1 MLTMTRWGRRRARLS
16 AWILAVSLAFSFVAA
31 AGAVWAQA
39 PSGTG
44 SESQAPTLSGS
55 PAQESTAPV
64 TPPPPVPP
72 WPGTPSLTPP
82 ATIPSRPVPVS
93 VPVDVTR
100 QAATFQLDYLVGIGE
115 EYSDNFRRSDADK
128 KSNFRTS
135 VSPGLRLGINGAFTK
150 GLITYIPSETY
161 DTSNDKTDLSHS
173 FLGSVI
179 WQATPRVSLTL
190 ADTLIRSDEATQADR
205 LSIRRD
211 RKPFTTNSFT
221 PSVAYS
227 FAPITTTAY
236 YRWTTFFEDGGR
248 DTISHLIGATA
259 GTSIYESNIVT
270 VGYEYLNSDTSGGQG
285 TLSTVSSGSGV
296 IQDVSGHRFFGS
308 FKRQLNPLTSAG
320 ISGSYGLRQSRNNDF
335 DVWSISLFATRNVG
349 ALSLTGNVGY
359 SQVKRDAGGTDS
371 SILTATTLIY
381 RLARVSLT
389 LGVDTGF
396 SETFAEGQ
404 NFGVVETRGVTGTL
418 SYEFTPFIT
427 ATTGGF
433 YRENAPTGTSTRTT
447 TPGGARDENSWGAS
461 ATVAIKLSRWL
472 SMLLDYSHTE
482 ASRQAILQS
491 TLQSTL
497 QEGGAFTENR
507 ARISLNA
514 SF

>member
-1 MLTMTRWGRRRARLS
+1 MPP
-16 AWILAVSLAFSFVAA
+16 
-31 AGAVWAQA
+31 AG
-39 PSGTG
+39 
-44 SESQAPTLSGS
+44 
-55 PAQESTAPV
+55 V
-64 TPPPPVPP
+64 TPP
-72 WPGTPSLTPP
+72 
-82 ATIPSRPVPVS
+82 
-93 VPVDVTR
+93 
-100 QAATFQLDYLVGIGE
+100 AATFQLDYLVGLGE

-128 KSNFRTS
+128 KSNFRTIL
-135 VSPGLRLGINGAFTK
+135 SPGIRLGINGAFTK
-150 GLITYIPSETY
+150 GLISYVPSETY
-161 DTSNDKTDLSHS
+161 DSSDDKASLFHS
-173 FLGSVI
+173 FLGSVT
-179 WQATPRVSLTL
+179 WQATPRLSLTL
-190 ADTLIRSDEATQADR
+190 SDTFIRSDEASQADR
-205 LSIRRD
+205 LSLRRD
-211 RKPFTTNSFT
+211 RQPFTTNT
-221 PSVAYS
+221 LAPILTYS

-236 YRWTTFFEDGGR
+236 YRFSTFVEDGGR
-248 DTISHLIGATA
+248 DTISHLIGTTA
-259 GTSIYESNIVT
+259 STSIYESNTVT

-285 TLSTVSSGSGV
+285 TLSAGSLGSGAT
-296 IQDVSGHRFFGS
+296 QDVSGHRFFGS
-308 FKRQLNPLTSAG
+308 FTRQLNPLTSAG
-320 ISGSYGLRQSRNNDF
+320 VSGSYGLRQSGNNQSGNNQRRNNDF
-335 DVWSISLFATRNVG
+335 DVWSVSLFTTRNVG
-349 ALSLTGNVGY
+349 ALSLTANVGY
-359 SQVKRDAGGTDS
+359 SQVKREAGGTDS

-381 RLARVSLT
+381 RFARASLT

-491 TLQSTL
+491 TPQD
-497 QEGGAFTENR
+497 GGAFTENR

>member
-1 MLTMTRWGRRRARLS
+1 M
-16 AWILAVSLAFSFVAA
+16 
-31 AGAVWAQA
+31 
-39 PSGTG
+39 
-44 SESQAPTLSGS
+44 
-55 PAQESTAPV
+55 
-64 TPPPPVPP
+64 
-72 WPGTPSLTPP
+72 
-82 ATIPSRPVPVS
+82 PVS
-93 VPVDVTR
+93 TQPTAVAPP
-100 QAATFQLDYLVGIGE
+100 AATFQLDYLLGVGE

-128 KSNFRTS
+128 KSNFRTIL
-135 VSPGLRLGINGAFTK
+135 SPGLRLGINGAFTK
-150 GLITYIPSETY
+150 GLISYVPSETY
-161 DTSNDKTDLSHS
+161 DSSDDKASLFHS
-173 FLGSVI
+173 FLGSVT
-179 WQATPRVSLTL
+179 WQATPRLSLTL
-190 ADTLIRSDEATQADR
+190 SDTFIRSDEASQADR
-205 LSIRRD
+205 LSLRRD
-211 RKPFTTNSFT
+211 RQPFTTNT
-221 PSVAYS
+221 LAPILTYS

-236 YRWTTFFEDGGR
+236 YRFSTFVEDGGR
-248 DTISHLIGATA
+248 DTISHLIGTTA
-259 GTSIYESNIVT
+259 STSIYESNTVS

-285 TLSTVSSGSGV
+285 TLSAGSVGSGGT
-296 IQDVSGHRFFGS
+296 QDVSGHRFFGS
-308 FKRQLNPLTSAG
+308 FTRQLNPLTSAG
-320 ISGSYGLRQSRNNDF
+320 ISGSYGLRQSGNNQSGNNQRRNNDF
-335 DVWSISLFATRNVG
+335 DVWSVSLFTTRNVG

-447 TPGGARDENSWGAS
+447 TQGGARDENSWGAS
-461 ATVAIKLSRWL
+461 VTVAIKLSRWL
-472 SMLLDYSHTE
+472 TMLLDYSHTE

-491 TLQSTL
+491 TLQSTP
-497 QEGGAFTENR
+497 QDGGAFTENR